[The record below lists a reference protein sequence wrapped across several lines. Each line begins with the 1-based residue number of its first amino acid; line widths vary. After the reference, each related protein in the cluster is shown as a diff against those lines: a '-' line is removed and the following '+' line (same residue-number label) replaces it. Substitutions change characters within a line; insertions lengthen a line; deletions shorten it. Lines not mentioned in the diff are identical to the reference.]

1 MARTQGKGW
10 FRTRKQSK
18 GEFVLFCYY
27 SQDPATG
34 ERKERFHKLGLVSQF
49 PDEARRWTQGPRIPD
64 SRSSPPAREHRH
76 HLEPWEKVTS
86 TSVLGGLHHEYQI
99 KDSAA

>member
-10 FRTRKQSK
+10 FRTRQQSK

-49 PDEARRWTQGPRIPD
+49 SRRGKPVER
-64 SRSSPPAREHRH
+64 SRKTRTRLVH
-76 HLEPWEKVTS
+76 
-86 TSVLGGLHHEYQI
+86 
-99 KDSAA
+99 

>member
-27 SQDPATG
+27 SQDPASG
-34 ERKERFHKLGLVSQF
+34 ERKERFHKPGLRIAVS
-49 PDEARRWTQGPRIPD
+49 
-64 SRSSPPAREHRH
+64 
-76 HLEPWEKVTS
+76 
-86 TSVLGGLHHEYQI
+86 
-99 KDSAA
+99 